1 MENKQN
7 KLRKNITVSPEIW
20 NYIETQSCAFGMS
33 ASSYIAMVV
42 TNYRQQVNSM
52 AQLSEMTE
60 TVKKLEK
67 LAERNIKIPSEIE
80 KPSQN

>member
-20 NYIETQSCAFGMS
+20 NYIETQSSAFGMS

-42 TNYRQQVNSM
+42 TNYRQQTSVMSAM
-52 AQLSEMTE
+52 LELKE
-60 TVKKLEK
+60 TVDKMEK
-67 LAERNIKIPSEIE
+67 LSLSKE
-80 KPSQN
+80 K